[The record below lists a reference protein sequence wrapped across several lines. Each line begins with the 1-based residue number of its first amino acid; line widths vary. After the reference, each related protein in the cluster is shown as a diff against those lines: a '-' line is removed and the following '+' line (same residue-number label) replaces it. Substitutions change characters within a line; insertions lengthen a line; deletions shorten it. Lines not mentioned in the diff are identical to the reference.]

1 MAYSQNASEL
11 KEFEVMQIFRSDG
24 VDSGP
29 GYWAEPLKKTTKTS
43 GGKDVVSTRK
53 VGLSRLD
60 DSDPRFNEWRLK
72 LGLLLKQELSPA
84 PQEGL
89 PWFVP
94 FPKGY
99 WLYEKSKHFL
109 VSGYPIKGK
118 LYKTPQEFGVHL
130 LWLLSSS
137 EDRRD
142 CCCIFCNTPDTEA
155 NTSSSNT
162 SNASNTN
169 ANTNNAATKAADA
182 SKTGPLS
189 AATTTGPSQGQTTA
203 AGGQEA
209 STKISTLKNRK
220 PARLS
225 ATGAVSPAVYQPPAR
240 MPTVSALFRTGELV
254 WYSHE
259 QSWRIGLITISE
271 STWHQITPIGHA
283 SVPMPKINKAPTDI
297 RPFLAFSVP
306 QVSQEALKGLS
317 FDDVPWGDRVRP
329 LQAAGNHNAVESLML
344 DASKLGAL
352 KINRSYS
359 FFNRFGANNGTTSYK
374 GIFLGAER
382 IHVDDVLRI
391 SQTPP
396 GQPPQ
401 NAQQPEAM
409 DMVHFLLKGIYT
421 MEASAGTLFFH
432 GDVVRLVQ
440 SPVPEGSSILTP
452 EGLPPVLLEE
462 ATYRNNS
469 STAAAWKWHWVAV
482 EKNTWRRE
490 PDIKGRFYSM
500 PRLGPILLAPQM
512 KAGPR
517 DKVAPALNG
526 RLDAVLYGPN
536 VGETKTRAE
545 TVRDIIPEH
554 AVFKFDEQEVQFE
567 NDV

>member
-1 MAYSQNASEL
+1 MAHSQNASEL
-11 KEFEVMQIFRSDG
+11 KDFEVMQIFRSDG

-29 GYWAEPLKKTTKTS
+29 GYWAEPLKKVTKTV
-43 GGKDVVSTRK
+43 GGKEVVSTRK
-53 VGLSRLD
+53 AGLVRLD
-60 DSDPRFNEWRLK
+60 DTDARFNEWRLK
-72 LGLLLKQELSPA
+72 LGILLKQELSPA

-137 EDRRD
+137 TNRKD
-142 CCCIFCNTPDTEA
+142 CCCIFCNVPDDDNYKGGMTA
-155 NTSSSNT
+155 KATDSAK
-162 SNASNTN
+162 ASI
-169 ANTNNAATKAADA
+169 
-182 SKTGPLS
+182 
-189 AATTTGPSQGQTTA
+189 TTA
-203 AGGQEA
+203 TGATAYTNGAPASAVQIQSTAANQES

-220 PARLS
+220 PARQ
-225 ATGAVSPAVYQPPAR
+225 TGASIVSPAVYQPVLA
-240 MPTVSALFRTGELV
+240 PTVSALFRTGELV

-271 STWHQITPIGHA
+271 STWHQITPIGHT
-283 SVPMPKINKAPTDI
+283 SVPAPKINKAPTDI

-317 FDDVPWGDRVRP
+317 FDDVPWGDHVRP
-329 LQAAGNHNAVESLML
+329 LQAANNHNAVESLML

-352 KINRSYS
+352 KINKSFS

-382 IHVDDVLRI
+382 VHVDDVLRI
-391 SQTPP
+391 SQVPQ
-396 GQPPQ
+396 GQATQLIP
-401 NAQQPEAM
+401 QPEALN
-409 DMVHFLLKGIYT
+409 MVHFLLKGIYT
-421 MEASAGTLFFH
+421 MEVSAGTIFFH
-432 GDVVRLVQ
+432 GDVVKLVQ
-440 SPVPEGSSILTP
+440 SPPQGSTILTP
-452 EGLPPVLLEE
+452 EGLPAVLFEE

-469 STAAAWKWHWVAV
+469 STAAAWKWHWVV
-482 EKNTWRRE
+482 MESNTWRKE

-500 PRLGPILLAPQM
+500 PRLGPILLAAQM

-536 VGETKTRAE
+536 VGEAKTRAE
-545 TVRDIIPEH
+545 TVKDIIPENS
-554 AVFKFDEQEVQFE
+554 VFKFDEREVQFE